1 MKIYKILTKIIWL
14 LLIILTLYSCGNNY
28 TITTKIFRDGSC
40 ERIITI
46 KGDSAEIFNG
56 EYPVSEGDGWETN
69 LEIIDEKEEKYL
81 FTAKKHYPD
90 IKSLKNDF
98 FNEENPELKV
108 NSNISLKRRFR
119 WFYTYLNYN
128 EIYETLSPFNRIP
141 AREYFTDE
149 EISLIEDPPDDENLA
164 TEEDSLRSDQ
174 FDNIF
179 EKKVEKW
186 LLRNTFEELF
196 YIISQ
201 GAVKLKSPDITN
213 STLSQAKEKLIYL
226 IENFDNE
233 ISDENEELI
242 ELTNQAEND
251 IIDFNTWFL
260 LIEKILDS
268 KDIWKIAESEKSLLE
283 EFSRKYQIIDEY
295 SIFNEYT
302 SNVQMPGLLL
312 STNAKTIEGNTVSWN
327 FGLLQFLIMDYEM
340 EVESRLINIWAFGL
354 SGLFVLV
361 ILTGIIA
368 GILRK
373 RRG

>member
-1 MKIYKILTKIIWL
+1 
-14 LLIILTLYSCGNNY
+14 
-28 TITTKIFRDGSC
+28 
-40 ERIITI
+40 
-46 KGDSAEIFNG
+46 
-56 EYPVSEGDGWETN
+56 
-69 LEIIDEKEEKYL
+69 
-81 FTAKKHYPD
+81 YPD

-268 KDIWKIAESEKSLLE
+268 
-283 EFSRKYQIIDEY
+283 
-295 SIFNEYT
+295 
-302 SNVQMPGLLL
+302 
-312 STNAKTIEGNTVSWN
+312 
-327 FGLLQFLIMDYEM
+327 
-340 EVESRLINIWAFGL
+340 
-354 SGLFVLV
+354 
-361 ILTGIIA
+361 
-368 GILRK
+368 
-373 RRG
+373 